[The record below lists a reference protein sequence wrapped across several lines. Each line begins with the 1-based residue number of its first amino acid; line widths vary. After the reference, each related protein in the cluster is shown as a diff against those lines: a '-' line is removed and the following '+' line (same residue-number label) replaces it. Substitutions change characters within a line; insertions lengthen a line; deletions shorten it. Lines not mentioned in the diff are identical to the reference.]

1 MQEGGFILIQTLLLL
16 IGIGV
21 AIVLSCHQLDEE
33 VKQLLLEQ
41 EALQLE
47 SLVRAGTTD
56 CRPGETVRY
65 PIGRV
70 ICTQTDKGFKMEA
83 ILDNGQR
90 IEAVVSNG

>member
-1 MQEGGFILIQTLLLL
+1 MQEDGFILIQTLLLL
-16 IGIGV
+16 LGIGV
-21 AIVLSCHQLDEE
+21 AIMLGCHQMDEA
-33 VKQLLLEQ
+33 VKQIQLEK

-47 SLVRAGTTD
+47 SLVRAATDD
-56 CRPGETVRY
+56 CRQDETVRY

-70 ICTQTDKGFKMEA
+70 ICTRTDKGFKMEA

>member
-16 IGIGV
+16 LGIGV
-21 AIVLSCHQLDEE
+21 AILLGCHQMDEA
-33 VKQLLLEQ
+33 VKQVQLEK

-47 SLVRAGTTD
+47 SLVRAATKD
-56 CRPGETVRY
+56 CRQDETVQY
-65 PIGRV
+65 PIGQV
-70 ICTQTDKGFKMEA
+70 ICTRTDKGFKMEA